1 MATIAVNP
9 LFLKDTLFSVA
20 ADNYEAALSACT
32 FTPAAS
38 TSTWQG
44 LTPTASFT
52 FSTTATWT
60 VTLTYAQDWSSAT
73 SLSRY
78 LFDNEGKEV
87 VVKFAPVKGA
97 TTAPTFTA
105 TVIVTPGA
113 VGGSVNATA
122 EATVTLALK
131 GKPVLA
137 TV

>member
-9 LFLKDTLFSVA
+9 LYLKDTLFSVA
-20 ADNYEAALSACT
+20 ADNYDAALGAVT
-32 FTPAAS
+32 FTPSAS

-44 LTPTASFT
+44 LTPAASFT

-60 VTLTYAQDWSSAT
+60 VVLTYAQDWST
-73 SLSRY
+73 TNSLSRY

-87 VVKFAPVKGA
+87 VVKFAPIKGA

-105 TVIVTPGA
+105 TVIITPGA

-122 EATVTLALK
+122 EATVTLPLK
-131 GKPVLA
+131 SKPVLA